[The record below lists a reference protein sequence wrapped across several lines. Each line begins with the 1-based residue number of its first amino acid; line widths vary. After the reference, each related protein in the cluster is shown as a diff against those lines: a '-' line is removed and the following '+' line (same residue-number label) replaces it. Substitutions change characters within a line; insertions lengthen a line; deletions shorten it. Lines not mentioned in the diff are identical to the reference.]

1 MKINKREVGE
11 GQCSKHVLIT
21 LNNRQILNFDN
32 EKVMIKKEAFAQN
45 VFNDLMI
52 FGIEFAW
59 IKSYSASFEKANSY
73 LAPNQPC

>member
-1 MKINKREVGE
+1 
-11 GQCSKHVLIT
+11 
-21 LNNRQILNFDN
+21 
-32 EKVMIKKEAFAQN
+32 MIKKEAFAQN